1 MGDEDEICNLMNG
14 VKIDNQHYYFRL
26 AKQDIYI
33 LAEGFCKK
41 KEYNKL
47 SLGLYDSI
55 LVNPDY
61 VQLKIVIQY
70 IVTYGEALLN
80 EYLYQLN
87 YSNRNENP
95 YLYLEEYII
104 RLNMVI
110 ELNKN

>member
-1 MGDEDEICNLMNG
+1 MCDEDEICNLMNG
-14 VKIDNQHYYFRL
+14 VKMDNQHYYFRL

-47 SLGLYDSI
+47 NLELYNSI

-61 VQLKIVIQY
+61 TQLKIVIQY
-70 IVTYGEALLN
+70 IVTYGKALLK

-87 YSNRNENP
+87 YNRSENP
-95 YLYLEEYII
+95 YIYLEEYII

-110 ELNKN
+110 ELTKN

>member
-1 MGDEDEICNLMNG
+1 MGDEDEMCNLMNG
-14 VKIDNQHYYFRL
+14 AKINNQHYYFGL
-26 AKQDIYI
+26 AKQDIHR

-47 SLGLYDSI
+47 NLELYNDI

-61 VQLKIVIQY
+61 SQLKIVMQY

-80 EYLYQLN
+80 EYLCQLN
-87 YSNRNENP
+87 CSIRNENP

-110 ELNKN
+110 ELTKN

>member
-1 MGDEDEICNLMNG
+1 MCDEDEICNLMNG
-14 VKIDNQHYYFRL
+14 AKINNQHYYFAL
-26 AKQDIYI
+26 AKQDIHR

-41 KEYNKL
+41 IEYNKL

-61 VQLKIVIQY
+61 KQLKIVMQY
-70 IVTYGEALLN
+70 IVTYGEALLK

-87 YSNRNENP
+87 CYNRNENP

-110 ELNKN
+110 ELTKN